1 MSKEK
6 TKKESIL
13 EFKPHS
19 ILDKID
25 SKFFIEIDDLT
36 HQAYIKSGNYY
47 ENYYALSSYYQP
59 KSILEIGVRYG
70 YSLGSM
76 ISASESIERV
86 TGIDNDEYIFGAL
99 DKAKENIKKYI
110 NSNVELNFS
119 LQDSHEIENL
129 EYHDIIHIDG
139 DHSYEGKLND
149 LKLTIN
155 SCGIVIIDDYLEF
168 SDVNKSTNDFISYNK
183 DLIKN
188 TYVLD
193 NHTRGTMIIEYK

>member
-1 MSKEK
+1 MKEK
-6 TKKESIL
+6 VLNLT
-13 EFKPHS
+13 PQS

-25 SKFFIEIDDLT
+25 SNFFIEIDEKQ
-36 HQAYIKSGNYY
+36 HQSYIKSGNYY

-76 ISASESIERV
+76 ISASKVIEKI

-119 LQDSHEIENL
+119 LQNSHDIEKL

-139 DHSYEGKLND
+139 DHSYDGKLKD
-149 LKLTIN
+149 LKLTIGA
-155 SCGIVIIDDYLEF
+155 CKIVIIDDYLEF
-168 SDVNKSTNDFISYNK
+168 GDVNKSTNDFISYNK
-183 DLIKN
+183 DLIEN

-193 NHTRGTMIIEYK
+193 NHPRGTMIIEYK

>member
-1 MSKEK
+1 MKEK
-6 TKKESIL
+6 VLNLTPS
-13 EFKPHS
+13 S
-19 ILDKID
+19 ILDKVD
-25 SKFFIEIDDLT
+25 SKFFIEIEQEQ
-36 HQAYIKSGNYY
+36 HQSYIKSGNYY

-76 ISASESIERV
+76 ISASNVIEKV
-86 TGIDNDEYIFGAL
+86 TGIDNDEYSLGSL
-99 DKAKENIKKYI
+99 EVAKDNIKKYI

-119 LQDSHEIENL
+119 LQDSHKIKKL

-139 DHSYEGKLND
+139 DHSYDGKLQD
-149 LKLTIN
+149 LKLTIDA
-155 SCGIVIIDDYLEF
+155 CKVVIIDDYLEF

-183 DLIKN
+183 DLIEN

-193 NHTRGTMIIEYK
+193 NHPRGTMIIEYK